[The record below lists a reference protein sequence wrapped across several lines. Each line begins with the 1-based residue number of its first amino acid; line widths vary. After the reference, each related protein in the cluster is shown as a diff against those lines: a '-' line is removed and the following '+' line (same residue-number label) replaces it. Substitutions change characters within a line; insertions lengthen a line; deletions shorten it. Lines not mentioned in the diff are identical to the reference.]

1 MDVKILMPKVNPK
14 SFIEGYLHKMG
25 IEYPQSYM
33 NVTRCHL
40 EEPNRYLNID
50 AATHRLNQA
59 IGNGE
64 RIGIIQDCDV
74 DGVCSAVIAYQ
85 FLDLMMAERPTVFFH
100 TGKQHGIGDLLPQ
113 ILSANLDL
121 LIVPDAGTNDV
132 DACRE
137 LRANSVDV
145 IIADHHEIEKENPY
159 AIVVNCMQG
168 DTNHAAS
175 GTTVMAK
182 IVDRY
187 GERYLGG
194 RRFNFEDL
202 VALSLLS
209 DSRSM
214 LSIEN
219 RAYLNLGF
227 GGCGKNEI

>member
-1 MDVKILMPKVNPK
+1 MNIEILMPKVNPK
-14 SFIEGYLHKMG
+14 SFIDDYLYKMG
-25 IEYPQSYM
+25 IEYPQSYVH
-33 NVTRCHL
+33 VTRSHL

-50 AATHRLNQA
+50 KATERLKAAIDSKQRV
-59 IGNGE
+59 
-64 RIGIIQDCDV
+64 GIIQDCDV
-74 DGVCSAVIAYQ
+74 DGLCSAVIAYQ
-85 FLDLMMAERPTVFFH
+85 FLSSMMADEPIVFFH
-100 TGKQHGIGDLLPQ
+100 SGKQHGINDMMPQ

-137 LRANSVDV
+137 LRANGIDV
-145 IIADHHEIEKENPY
+145 IIADHHEIENENQF

-227 GGCGKNEI
+227 GGCVK

>member
-1 MDVKILMPKVNPK
+1 MNVEILMPDVHPK
-14 SFIEGYLHKMG
+14 SFIDDYLHKMG

-40 EEPNRYLNID
+40 EEPNRYTNID
-50 AATHRLNQA
+50 EATHRLKMA
-59 IGNGE
+59 IDSKQKV
-64 RIGIIQDCDV
+64 GISQDCDV
-74 DGVCSAVIAYQ
+74 DRLCSAVIACQ
-85 FLDLMMAERPTVFFH
+85 FLSSMMAEKPIVFFH
-100 TGKQHGIGDLLPQ
+100 SGKQHGINDLMTE
-113 ILSANLDL
+113 ILNANLDL
-121 LIVPDAGTNDV
+121 LIVPDAGSNDV

-137 LRANSVDV
+137 LRANDVDV
-145 IIADHHEIEKENPY
+145 IIADHHEIENENQF

-175 GTTVMAK
+175 GTTVMSK

-187 GERYLGG
+187 SERYLGG
-194 RRFNFEDL
+194 QRFNFEDL

-214 LSIEN
+214 LNIEN

-227 GGCGKNEI
+227 GGCGK

>member
-1 MDVKILMPKVNPK
+1 MNVKILMPDVNPK
-14 SFIEGYLHKMG
+14 SFIDDYLQKMG

-40 EEPNRYLNID
+40 EEPSRYTNID
-50 AATHRLNQA
+50 MATKRLKMA
-59 IGNGE
+59 IDGKQKV
-64 RIGIIQDCDV
+64 GIIQDCDV
-74 DGVCSAVIAYQ
+74 DGLCSAVIAYQ
-85 FLDLMMAERPTVFFH
+85 FLSSMMAEKPIVFFH
-100 TGKQHGIGDLLPQ
+100 SGKQHGINDLMME
-113 ILSANLDL
+113 ILNANLDL
-121 LIVPDAGTNDV
+121 LIVPDAGSNDV

-137 LRANSVDV
+137 LRSNGVDA
-145 IIADHHEIEKENPY
+145 IIADHHEIENENQF

-168 DTNHAAS
+168 DTNNAAS
-175 GTTVMAK
+175 GTTVMSK

-187 GERYLGG
+187 SERYLSG
-194 RRFNFEDL
+194 RCFNFEDL

-227 GGCGKNEI
+227 GGCGK

>member
-14 SFIEGYLHKMG
+14 SFINDYLYKMG

-33 NVTRCHL
+33 DATRCNL

-50 AATHRLNQA
+50 TATHRLKQA
-59 IGNGE
+59 IDNHE
-64 RIGIIQDCDV
+64 RVGIIQDCDV

-85 FLDLMMAERPTVFFH
+85 FLDSMMAEKPIVFFH

-132 DACRE
+132 DACHE
-137 LRANSVDV
+137 LKVNGVDV
-145 IIADHHEIEKENPY
+145 IIADHHEIENENQF

-214 LSIEN
+214 LSVEN

-227 GGCGKNEI
+227 GGCAK